1 MNVEHSEDLVQARRD
16 ELTTAARTSL
26 WFIPFT
32 LGTMTAALYEM
43 NNTEGLMLSLM
54 TLCVKVCFWTTP
66 GFAMFAVFFRL
77 LLAHMQEPRT
87 PLTKITRANPDFVGP
102 TLDPSSRPFS

>member
-1 MNVEHSEDLVQARRD
+1 MNAEHSEELAQARRE
-16 ELTTAARTSL
+16 ELKTLARTSL

-32 LGTMTAALYEM
+32 LGTMIAALYEM

-54 TLCVKVCFWTTP
+54 TLNVEVCSWAAP

-77 LLAHMQEPRT
+77 LLANMQKP
-87 PLTKITRANPDFVGP
+87 
-102 TLDPSSRPFS
+102 